1 MNTKRHYWDGD
12 RLMLGDRE
20 LARIEPHK
28 HMWRVRYGGAVS
40 RPTIRSFCV
49 ELAEMLTRI

>member
-1 MNTKRHYWDGD
+1 MTKRRWNGNS
-12 RLMLGDRE
+12 LMRGERE

-28 HMWRVRYGGAVS
+28 DLWVVRYGGAVS

-49 ELAEMLTRI
+49 ELAEMLTRN